1 MAGYFCS
8 VTIQQKTLKEN
19 DMGKIIAITQLSIDG
34 VMQAPGGP
42 DEDPSSDFKH
52 GGWFMHYGDALLHQV
67 LGEII
72 SGDFEMILG
81 RRTYDIFASYWP
93 QHDDDPIGKA
103 FNKARKYIA
112 TRTLDELDWHNAQI
126 VRDVVEEIGRL
137 RASEGPDIHIWGSS
151 NLLQTLISAGLVDE
165 HRLWI
170 APVVLGGGKR
180 LFENG
185 VPAGA
190 LSLVDTK
197 VTSTGM
203 MINTYRPA
211 GALPGEGA

>member
-1 MAGYFCS
+1 
-8 VTIQQKTLKEN
+8 
-19 DMGKIIAITQLSIDG
+19 MGKIIAITQLSVDG

-42 DEDPSSDFKH
+42 DEDPSSGFTH
-52 GGWFMHYGDALLHQV
+52 GGWFMHYGDDLLHQIIA
-67 LGEII
+67 EII
-72 SGDFEMILG
+72 SGGFEMLLG

-93 QHDDDPIGKA
+93 LHDDDPIGKA
-103 FNKARKYIA
+103 FNKAKKYVA
-112 TRTLDELDWHNAQI
+112 TRTLDHLDWHNALV
-126 VRDVVEEIGRL
+126 VRNVVEEVGKM
-137 RASEGPDIHIWGSS
+137 RAAEGPDIHIWGSG

-185 VPAGA
+185 IPAGA
-190 LSLVDTK
+190 LSLADTQ

-203 MINTYRPA
+203 IINTYRPA
-211 GALPGEGA
+211 GALPGK

>member
-1 MAGYFCS
+1 
-8 VTIQQKTLKEN
+8 
-19 DMGKIIAITQLSIDG
+19 MGKIIAITQLSVDG

-42 DEDPSSDFKH
+42 DEDTESGFKH
-52 GGWFMHYGDALLHQV
+52 GGWFMHYGDDLLHKA
-67 LGEII
+67 LDETI
-72 SGDFEMILG
+72 SGEFEMLLG

-93 QHDDDPIGKA
+93 HHDENPIGKA
-103 FNKARKYIA
+103 FNKAKKYIA
-112 TRTLDELDWHNAQI
+112 TRTLEKLDWNNANI
-126 VRDVVEEIGRL
+126 ISEVVEEVGKL
-137 RASEGPDIHIWGSS
+137 RASDGPDIHIWGSS

-185 VPAGA
+185 VPAGG
-190 LSLVDTK
+190 LTLVDTQ

-203 MINTYRPA
+203 ILNTYRPS
-211 GALPGEGA
+211 GKLPGSAPEAR

>member
-1 MAGYFCS
+1 
-8 VTIQQKTLKEN
+8 
-19 DMGKIIAITQLSIDG
+19 MGKIIAITQLSIDG

-42 DEDPSSDFKH
+42 EEDPSNEFKY
-52 GGWFMHYGDALLHQV
+52 GGWFMHYGDDMLHEIIS
-67 LGEII
+67 EII
-72 SGDFEMILG
+72 SGDFEMLLG

-93 QHDDDPIGKA
+93 LHDDDPIGKA
-103 FNKARKYIA
+103 FNKAKKYVT
-112 TRTLDELDWHNAQI
+112 TRTLEHLDWNNAQAL
-126 VRDVVEEIGRL
+126 RDAVEEVGRL
-137 RASEGPDIHIWGSS
+137 RASEGPEIHIWGSG

-190 LSLVDTK
+190 LSLVDSK

-203 MINTYRPA
+203 IINTYRPA

>member
-1 MAGYFCS
+1 MR
-8 VTIQQKTLKEN
+8 
-19 DMGKIIAITQLSIDG
+19 KIIAITQLSVDG

-42 DEDPSSDFKH
+42 EEDPSSDFKH
-52 GGWFMHYGDALLHQV
+52 GGWFMHYGDDALQKV
-67 LGEII
+67 IDETIAGE
-72 SGDFEMILG
+72 FEILLG

-93 QHDDDPIGKA
+93 LHEDNPIGKA
-103 FNKARKYIA
+103 FNKARKYVA
-112 TRTLDELDWHNAQI
+112 TRTLEHPAWNNSQI
-126 VRDVVEEIGRL
+126 ISDVVGEVGKL
-137 RASEGPDIHIWGSS
+137 RATDGPDIHVWGSG

-185 VPAGA
+185 IPAG
-190 LSLVDTK
+190 SLQLVATQS
-197 VTSTGM
+197 TSTGM
-203 MINTYRPA
+203 IINTYRPA

>member
-1 MAGYFCS
+1 
-8 VTIQQKTLKEN
+8 
-19 DMGKIIAITQLSIDG
+19 MGKIIAITQLSIDG

-42 DEDPSSDFKH
+42 EEDPSSEFKH
-52 GGWFMHYGDALLHQV
+52 GGWFMHYGDDLLHKTIS
-67 LGEII
+67 EII
-72 SGDFEMILG
+72 SGDFEILLG

-93 QHDDDPIGKA
+93 LHDDDPIGKA
-103 FNKARKYIA
+103 FNKAKKYVA
-112 TRTLDELDWHNAQI
+112 THTLDHLDWNNAQI
-126 VRDVVEEIGRL
+126 LRDVVEEVGRL
-137 RASEGPDIHIWGSS
+137 RAAEGPEIHIWGSS
-151 NLLQTLISAGLVDE
+151 NLLQTLISAGLIDE

-185 VPAGA
+185 IPAGS

-203 MINTYRPA
+203 IINTYRPA
-211 GALPGEGA
+211 GALPGESV

>member
-1 MAGYFCS
+1 
-8 VTIQQKTLKEN
+8 
-19 DMGKIIAITQLSIDG
+19 MGKIIAITQLSVDG

-42 DEDPSSDFKH
+42 DEDPSSGFTH
-52 GGWFMHYGDALLHQV
+52 GGWFMHYGDDLLHKII
-67 LGEII
+67 GEII
-72 SGDFEMILG
+72 SGEFEMLLG

-93 QHDDDPIGKA
+93 LHDDNPIGKA
-103 FNKARKYIA
+103 FNKAKKYVA
-112 TRTLDELDWHNAQI
+112 TRTLDNVDWNNSQI
-126 VRDVVEEIGRL
+126 MRDVVAEVGQL
-137 RASEGPDIHIWGSS
+137 RVSDGPGVHIWGSG

-185 VPAGA
+185 VPAGGLTLA
-190 LSLVDTK
+190 NTQ

-203 MINTYRPA
+203 IINTYRPA
-211 GALPGEGA
+211 GAIGSREV

>member
-1 MAGYFCS
+1 MYLCC
-8 VTIQQKTLKEN
+8 VTIQLKTQKRN

-42 DEDPSSDFKH
+42 EEDPSNEFKY
-52 GGWFMHYGDALLHQV
+52 GGWFMHYGDDMLHEIIS
-67 LGEII
+67 EII
-72 SGDFEMILG
+72 SGDFEMLLG

-93 QHDDDPIGKA
+93 LHDDDPIGKA
-103 FNKARKYIA
+103 FNKAKKYVT
-112 TRTLDELDWHNAQI
+112 TRTLEHLDWNNAQ
-126 VRDVVEEIGRL
+126 VLRDAVEEVGRL
-137 RASEGPDIHIWGSS
+137 RASEGPEIHIWGSG

-190 LSLVDTK
+190 LSLVDSK

-203 MINTYRPA
+203 IINTYRPA

>member
-1 MAGYFCS
+1 
-8 VTIQQKTLKEN
+8 
-19 DMGKIIAITQLSIDG
+19 MGKIIAITQLSVDG

-42 DEDPSSDFKH
+42 DEDTASGFKH
-52 GGWFMHYGDALLHQV
+52 GGWFMHYGDDLLHKALDQT
-67 LGEII
+67 I
-72 SGDFEMILG
+72 SGEFEMLLG

-93 QHDDDPIGKA
+93 HHDENPIGKA
-103 FNKARKYIA
+103 FNKAKKYIA
-112 TRTLDELDWHNAQI
+112 TRTLEKLDWNNAYI
-126 VRDVVEEIGRL
+126 ISEVVKEVGKL
-137 RASEGPDIHIWGSS
+137 RASDGPDIHIWGSS

-185 VPAGA
+185 VPAGG
-190 LSLVDTK
+190 LTLVDTQ

-203 MINTYRPA
+203 IMNTYRPS
-211 GALPGEGA
+211 GKLPGSAPEAR

>member
-1 MAGYFCS
+1 
-8 VTIQQKTLKEN
+8 
-19 DMGKIIAITQLSIDG
+19 MGKIIAITQLSIDG

-42 DEDPSSDFKH
+42 EEDPSSDFKH
-52 GGWFMHYGDALLHQV
+52 GGWFMHYGDDMLHETIS
-67 LGEII
+67 EII
-72 SGDFEMILG
+72 SGEFEMLLG

-93 QHDDDPIGKA
+93 LHDDDPIGKA
-103 FNKARKYIA
+103 FNKAKKYIA
-112 TRTLDELDWHNAQI
+112 TRTLDHLDWNNAQI
-126 VRDVVEEIGRL
+126 LRDVVGEVGRL
-137 RASEGPDIHIWGSS
+137 RASEGPEIHIWGSS

-190 LSLVDTK
+190 MSLVDTK

-203 MINTYRPA
+203 IINTYRPA
-211 GALPGEGA
+211 GALPGQGA

>member
-1 MAGYFCS
+1 
-8 VTIQQKTLKEN
+8 
-19 DMGKIIAITQLSIDG
+19 MGKIIAITQLSIDG

-42 DEDPSSDFKH
+42 EEDPSSDFKH
-52 GGWFMHYGDALLHQV
+52 GGWFMHYGDDMLHETIS
-67 LGEII
+67 EII
-72 SGDFEMILG
+72 SGEFEMLLG

-93 QHDDDPIGKA
+93 LHDDDPIGKA
-103 FNKARKYIA
+103 FNKAKKHIA
-112 TRTLDELDWHNAQI
+112 TRTLDHLDWNNAQI
-126 VRDVVEEIGRL
+126 LRDVVEEVGRL
-137 RASEGPDIHIWGSS
+137 RASEGPEIHIWGSS
-151 NLLQTLISAGLVDE
+151 NLLQTLISAGLIDE

-185 VPAGA
+185 IPAGS

-203 MINTYRPA
+203 IINTYRPA
-211 GALPGEGA
+211 GALPGEGV

>member
-1 MAGYFCS
+1 
-8 VTIQQKTLKEN
+8 
-19 DMGKIIAITQLSIDG
+19 MGKIIAITQLSIDG

-42 DEDPSSDFKH
+42 EEDPSSDFKH
-52 GGWFMHYGDALLHQV
+52 GGWFMHYGDDMLHETIS
-67 LGEII
+67 EII
-72 SGDFEMILG
+72 SGEFEMLLG

-93 QHDDDPIGKA
+93 LHDDDPIGKA
-103 FNKARKYIA
+103 FNKAKKYIA
-112 TRTLDELDWHNAQI
+112 TRTLDDLDWNNAQI
-126 VRDVVEEIGRL
+126 LRDVVEEVGRL
-137 RASEGPDIHIWGSS
+137 RASEGPEIHIWGSS
-151 NLLQTLISAGLVDE
+151 NLLQTLISAGLIDE

-185 VPAGA
+185 IPAGS

-203 MINTYRPA
+203 IINTYRPA
-211 GALPGEGA
+211 GALPGESV

>member
-1 MAGYFCS
+1 
-8 VTIQQKTLKEN
+8 
-19 DMGKIIAITQLSIDG
+19 MGKIIAITQLSVDG

-42 DEDPSSDFKH
+42 DEDTSSGFAH
-52 GGWFMHYGDALLHQV
+52 GGWFMHYGDDILHETIT
-67 LGEII
+67 EII
-72 SGDFEMILG
+72 SGEFEMLLG

-112 TRTLDELDWHNAQI
+112 TRTLDKLDWHNAQI
-126 VRDVVEEIGRL
+126 VKDVVEEVGRL
-137 RASEGPDIHIWGSS
+137 RASDGPEIHVWGSGD
-151 NLLQTLISAGLVDE
+151 LLQTLISAGLVDE

-185 VPAGA
+185 VPAGGLTLA
-190 LSLVDTK
+190 DTK

-203 MINTYRPA
+203 IINTYRPA
-211 GALPGEGA
+211 GPLPGEGV